1 VTDTGA
7 RQDGGVDARYFE
19 SAAAFRDWLEE
30 HHATET
36 EVLVG
41 FWKAATGR
49 PSLTWSESVDEALC
63 HGWIDGVRRRVDDER
78 FTIRFTPRKP
88 RSNWS
93 LVNVRKVA
101 ELTAAGRMR
110 PAGLAAFEA
119 RRERDT
125 GVYSFERAAPAELD
139 EAATARFREQP
150 RAWEWFEA
158 QAPSYRRAALHWVTS
173 AKRAET
179 RERRLTQLVADSAAG
194 QRIAPMRV
202 YGRERKA

>member
-1 VTDTGA
+1 VEPI
-7 RQDGGVDARYFE
+7 YFD
-19 SAAAFRDWLEE
+19 SPAAFGDWLAE
-30 HHATET
+30 HHASET

-78 FTIRFTPRKP
+78 FTIRFTPRQA
-88 RSNWS
+88 RSKWS

-101 ELTAAGRMR
+101 ELTAQGRMR

-119 RRERDT
+119 RRAEDT
-125 GVYSFERAAPAELD
+125 GVYSFERAADAALD
-139 EAATARFREQP
+139 AAGEARFRAEAG
-150 RAWEWFEA
+150 AWEWFQA

-173 AKRAET
+173 AKRPET
-179 RERRLTQLVADSAAG
+179 RERRLTLLIQDSTARLRVG
-194 QRIAPMRV
+194 PLRRPGAP
-202 YGRERKA
+202 A